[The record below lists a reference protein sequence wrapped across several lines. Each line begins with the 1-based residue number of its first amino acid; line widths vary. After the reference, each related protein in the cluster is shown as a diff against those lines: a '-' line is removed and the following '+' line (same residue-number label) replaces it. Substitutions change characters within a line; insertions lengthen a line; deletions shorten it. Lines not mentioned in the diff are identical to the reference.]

1 MERGVIM
8 WSKDKIDLTADILTS
23 KKKKL
28 NEMKK
33 EIEQLEV
40 TIMQYFDELSSDTNM
55 ATMLVGG
62 RNTIKRS
69 LTKTINPDDLRVAI
83 GDGWVDQEELEACI
97 RPERNKIVTE
107 PERVMLTEVNKLM
120 LQGGEVAER
129 IEKCTVKTTKSISVK
144 ENTNDNEK

>member
-33 EIEQLEV
+33 EIEELEV

-69 LTKTINPDDLRVAI
+69 LTKTINPDDLRVA
-83 GDGWVDQEELEACI
+83 
-97 RPERNKIVTE
+97 
-107 PERVMLTEVNKLM
+107 
-120 LQGGEVAER
+120 ER

-144 ENTNDNEK
+144 ENTNDK